1 MLIRRTL
8 AVASLCLLGT
18 SISATAQDDRSPL
31 AAGAKTQATSE
42 FRRGGKSNRLPCDFY
57 GPCGKC
63 DCPSPSGGKGATN
76 Q

>member
-1 MLIRRTL
+1 MLICRTL

-18 SISATAQDDRSPL
+18 SISATAEDGRSPL
-31 AAGAKTQATSE
+31 AAGAKTQATSA
-42 FRRGGKSNRLPCDFY
+42 FPRGGKTNRLPCEFY

-63 DCPSPSGGKGATN
+63 DCPSPSAGKGTIN